1 MRKYLL
7 PLLHPFMTAFEA
19 CPFNFL
25 LEKPA
30 KNCFTFVKVPI
41 LLLTGSVRVR
51 FGFGDFSSGSGSVR
65 PNQKILVRS
74 TTNPHQRS
82 ATTNLRSEIKLL
94 QNQEVEFT

>member
-19 CPFNFL
+19 CAFNFL

-30 KNCFTFVKVPI
+30 KNCLTFVKVPI
-41 LLLTGSVRVR
+41 ILLTGSVR

-74 TTNPHQRS
+74 TTNFYRTFLHRFGHIGNVKCKVLQ
-82 ATTNLRSEIKLL
+82 KLIS
-94 QNQEVEFT
+94 